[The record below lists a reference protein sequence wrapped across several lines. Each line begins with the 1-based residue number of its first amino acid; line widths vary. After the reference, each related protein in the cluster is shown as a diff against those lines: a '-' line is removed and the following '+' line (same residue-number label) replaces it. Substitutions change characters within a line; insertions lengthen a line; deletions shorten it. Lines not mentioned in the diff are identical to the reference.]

1 MSATKHSILPILL
14 LLAGW
19 ASPSWAQT
27 RDRGP
32 IVLELPASTRALALG
47 NAFALGSGDSDA
59 IFYHPGLLNRPGG
72 MAASL
77 QWFGTGG
84 TLTTLSA
91 AQAWYGGGVALGL
104 QHLSY
109 QVPAGAMGSVDD
121 ILGLPADE
129 GSLRDSGEAGASEM
143 VVSAGYGRTLKGI
156 WIGTVAKFIDQTL
169 GYRTASTMAVDL
181 GIAKAQGPVTVGLSA
196 QNLGPAMAMAGGD
209 IPLPTRF
216 TLGASSRAAPV
227 GPLDVSVSSAVS
239 YRLDGDVVPSL
250 GLEVGYWP
258 VNGRTFVGRVGYR
271 YRSETYSATPVT
283 FGGAFLGD
291 NIILEYAYQGFDS
304 GDPSHRISIGWR

>member
-1 MSATKHSILPILL
+1 MSAMERPILPILL
-14 LLAGW
+14 LLASGAAPLW
-19 ASPSWAQT
+19 GQA

-47 NAFALGSGDSDA
+47 NAFALGSGDSDG
-59 IFYHPGLLNRPGG
+59 IFYHPGLLSRAQG
-72 MAASL
+72 MAAGV
-77 QWFGTGG
+77 QWFASGG
-84 TLTTLSA
+84 TLTNLSA
-91 AQAWYGGGVALGL
+91 GQAWFGGGVALGI
-104 QHLSY
+104 QHLGY
-109 QVPAGAMGSVDD
+109 QVPAGAIGAIDD
-121 ILGLPADE
+121 ILDLPADE

-143 VVSAGYGRTLKGI
+143 VISVGYGRTLKGI
-156 WIGTVAKFIDQTL
+156 WVGTVAKFIDQTL

-181 GIAKAQGPVTVGLSA
+181 GIARAQGPITVGLSA
-196 QNLGPAMAMAGGD
+196 QNMGPAMAMAGGE

-258 VNGRTFVGRVGYR
+258 VNGRTFVGRIGYR
-271 YRSETYSATPVT
+271 YRSDAYSATPVT

-291 NIILEYAYQGFDS
+291 NIILEYAFQGFDE
-304 GDPSHRISIGWR
+304 GDPSHRFGIGWR

>member
-14 LLAGW
+14 FLSGW

-47 NAFALGSGDSDA
+47 NAFALGFQDPDA
-59 IFYHPGLLNRPGG
+59 IFYHPGLLNRGQGMVGG
-72 MAASL
+72 I
-77 QWFGTGG
+77 QWFAAGG

-91 AQAWYGGGVALGL
+91 GQAWFGGGVALGI
-104 QHLSY
+104 QHLAY
-109 QVPAGAMGSVDD
+109 QVPSSAIETVDG

-129 GSLRDSGEAGASEM
+129 GSLRDSGEAGSSEM

-156 WIGTVAKFIDQTL
+156 RVGLVAKFIDQTL
-169 GYRTASTMAVDL
+169 GYRTASTMAADV
-181 GIAKAQGPVTVGLSA
+181 GIAMSPGPITVGLSA
-196 QNLGPAMAMAGGD
+196 QNMGPAISMAGGD

-216 TLGASSRAAPV
+216 TLGASSRTAPV

-291 NIILEYAYQGFDS
+291 NIILEYAFQGFDI

>member
-1 MSATKHSILPILL
+1 MSVLKRPILTL
-14 LLAGW
+14 LVLLAGLATPAW
-19 ASPSWAQT
+19 CQN

-47 NAFALGSGDSDA
+47 NAFALGFGDSDA
-59 IFYHPGLLNRPGG
+59 IFYHPGVLNRAEG
-72 MAASL
+72 MGASV
-77 QWFGTGG
+77 QWFAAGG
-84 TLTTLSA
+84 TLTSLSA
-91 AQAWYGGGVALGL
+91 GQAWFGGGVALGI
-104 QHLSY
+104 QHLGY
-109 QVPAGAMGSVDD
+109 QVPGDAVGTVDG

-129 GSLRDSGEAGASEM
+129 GSLRESGEAGASEM
-143 VVSAGYGRTLKGI
+143 VISVGYGRTVSGI
-156 WIGTVAKFIDQTL
+156 QVGAAGKLIDQRL
-169 GYRTASTMAVDL
+169 GYRTASTMAVDV
-181 GIAKAQGPVTVGLSA
+181 GIALTPGPVTVGLSA
-196 QNLGPAMAMAGGD
+196 QNLGPGLAMAGGD

-216 TLGASSRAAPV
+216 TAGASSRAAPV

-271 YRSETYSATPVT
+271 YRSDAYSASPVT

-291 NIILEYAYQGFDS
+291 NIILDYAYQGFDT
-304 GDPSHRISIGWR
+304 GDPSHRVSIGWR